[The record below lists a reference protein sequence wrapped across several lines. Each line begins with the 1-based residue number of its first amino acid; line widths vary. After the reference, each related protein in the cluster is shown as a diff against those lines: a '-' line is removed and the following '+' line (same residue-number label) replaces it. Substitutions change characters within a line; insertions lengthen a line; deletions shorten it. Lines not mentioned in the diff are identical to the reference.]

1 MINQCLLRGLRY
13 DQITRMT
20 GHKDF
25 QTFSGYIDRDTTLEK
40 MDEVFDFLNEEVTT
54 PVLKVA

>member
-1 MINQCLLRGLRY
+1 
-13 DQITRMT
+13 MT